1 MRGKCGGIGD
11 QLDSVPGVLVHRLL
25 LLQLPLRVRCSSVFG
40 SKDSKFWLHLTTDS
54 ESVRD
59 CLSRAP
65 RGAQTVRVH
74 RERH

>member
-54 ESVRD
+54 GS
-59 CLSRAP
+59 L
-65 RGAQTVRVH
+65 
-74 RERH
+74 